1 MAVMADTRP
10 RSAAPARGTDIQ
22 HAKIVVCCEPDLA
35 LQNALRE
42 LQRTRAELRTIWPA
56 PARLSGGMD
65 ILVCEYGPGLAD
77 MLPWKP
83 GEAEAA
89 LVLILPQNG
98 RFDDADVVG
107 LAPNAVL
114 QRPVQPDLM
123 RMAVVNAW
131 SQFRYERR
139 LRDRIVRLDENL
151 RAIRDVE
158 RAKML
163 LMTEQG
169 ITEDAAYKMLRDMAM
184 QRQVTIAALATAVVG
199 SWTPRP
205 EPLSALMGWLPDQRK
220 G

>member
-1 MAVMADTRP
+1 MAVMVETRP
-10 RSAAPARGTDIQ
+10 RKDAPARGSDIQ
-22 HAKIVVCCEPDLA
+22 HAKIVVCCEPDLS
-35 LQNALRE
+35 LQNAMRE
-42 LQRTRAELRTIWPA
+42 LQRTRAEVRMIWPG

-89 LVLILPQNG
+89 LILVLPQNG

-123 RMAVVNAW
+123 RMAVINAW

-205 EPLSALMGWLPDQRK
+205 EPLSALMGRLPDQRK